1 MNSILIAG
9 GTGLVGSKLVKKLK
23 QKKYNIVFLST
34 QKNAK
39 HLKDRHYWNP
49 DLGIMPNINL
59 KQFNICI
66 NLCGAGIFDKNFT
79 PERKAILINSRI
91 NPIAA
96 LKAEFEKQQVKTPHF
111 INASA
116 IGYYGN
122 QVINPTDENG
132 ANGNDYMASLT
143 HQWESAAHSLSKV
156 TDCLSIFRIGI
167 VLSPDGGFLKP
178 IKQSIQ
184 LFAGAVP
191 GSGKQ
196 IISWIHIDDLCD
208 AMIHVIENK
217 LNGTFNATSPNPDNL
232 ENICKSIAK
241 HLHRPLFLPNIPVWA
256 LKLLFGKERHLLLMA
271 SQNISPKHLLDTGY
285 KFAFTNADLALKNLL
300 NE

>member
-1 MNSILIAG
+1 MYSILIAG

-39 HLKDRHYWNP
+39 ILKDRHYWNP
-49 DLGIMPNINL
+49 DQGIMPNIDL
-59 KQFNICI
+59 KQFDVCI

-79 PERKAILINSRI
+79 PERKSVLLNSRI

-96 LKAEFEKQQVKTPHF
+96 LKAEFEKQNVKIPQF

-122 QVINPTDENG
+122 QIPNATDESGSNG
-132 ANGNDYMASLT
+132 SDYMASLT
-143 HQWESAAHSLSKV
+143 HQWENAANSLTNV
-156 TDCLSIFRIGI
+156 TECLSIFRIGI
-167 VLSPDGGFLKP
+167 VLTPEGGFLKP
-178 IKQSIQ
+178 IKTSIQ
-184 LFAGAVP
+184 WFAGAVP

-208 AMIHVIENK
+208 AMIYVMENK
-217 LNGTFNATSPNPDNL
+217 LKGTFNAVSPNPETL

-241 HLHRPLFLPNIPVWA
+241 HLHRPLFLPNIPVWV

-271 SQNISPKHLLDTGY
+271 SQNIAPKHLLDSGY
-285 KFAFTNADLALKNLL
+285 QFAYTNADLAIKNLL